1 VAVIIFVFGEN
12 VGEENVDVGRVLDG
26 RPVDSAVVG
35 ENVGRNVGVL
45 DGRSV
50 DSVVVGENVGRNV
63 AVSDGRSVDS
73 VGRNVGRNV
82 GVSDGRSVDSVVV
95 VGATKD
101 GNSTISGM
109 FTVGR
114 SISISISI
122 SSAGCPEEES
132 RGVLVSVV
140 GNIVGKN
147 VGMCDGTL
155 DGTMDGLLD
164 GNLVWALA
172 ARKLG
177 AKGASILPAADDGE
191 DVGSLPPQSDES
203 SADVDDEGSSPQSVR
218 ESVVC
223 RDLCLGLGLW
233 VGVGVGLDLAD
244 FLALL
249 A

>member
-1 VAVIIFVFGEN
+1 MAVIIFVFGEN

-122 SSAGCPEEES
+122 SSAGCPEEKS
-132 RGVLVSVV
+132 RVVLVSVV

-164 GNLVWALA
+164 GNLVCALA

-177 AKGASILPAADDGE
+177 AKGASVLPNDDGAG
-191 DVGSLPPQSDES
+191 VG

-218 ESVVC
+218 ESVVF
-223 RDLCLGLGLW
+223 RVLCLGLDLW
-233 VGVGVGLDLAD
+233 VGVGVGFDLAD
-244 FLALL
+244 LLLFPFFFLTLL